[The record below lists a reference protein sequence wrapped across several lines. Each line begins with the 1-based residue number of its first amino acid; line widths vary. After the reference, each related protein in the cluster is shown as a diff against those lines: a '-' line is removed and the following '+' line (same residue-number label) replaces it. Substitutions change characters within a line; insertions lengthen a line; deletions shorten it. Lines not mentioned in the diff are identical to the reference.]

1 MAPERGLLGWSWFM
15 GHSSLSS
22 SPDGYLTLSG
32 ILTADSHV
40 NARAKMKP
48 LTTMRVRYGT
58 RPNRTDDRGHLGEVL
73 NCFPYLFVE
82 DAPVCDDD
90 DRTDAQFRFL
100 S

>member
-1 MAPERGLLGWSWFM
+1 
-15 GHSSLSS
+15 
-22 SPDGYLTLSG
+22 
-32 ILTADSHV
+32 
-40 NARAKMKP
+40 MKP